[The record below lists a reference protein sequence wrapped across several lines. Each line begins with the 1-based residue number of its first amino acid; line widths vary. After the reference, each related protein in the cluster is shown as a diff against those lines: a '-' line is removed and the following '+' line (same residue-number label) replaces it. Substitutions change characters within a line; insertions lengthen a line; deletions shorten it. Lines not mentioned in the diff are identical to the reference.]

1 MVQELSNT
9 SGPPYWI
16 WFAASWSLSIKSM
29 WFRLCPKKEVGKI
42 FIFSLDFSSL
52 LNSFLAAER
61 EALEGVN
68 NHLSG
73 YEMTWLH

>member
-1 MVQELSNT
+1 MPQ
-9 SGPPYWI
+9 
-16 WFAASWSLSIKSM
+16 
-29 WFRLCPKKEVGKI
+29 KEVGKI

-52 LNSFLAAER
+52 LNSFLAAEQ
-61 EALEGVN
+61 ETLEGVN